1 MKLISTA
8 LALTLMLSGAVF
20 AADKHDHGHEDKA
33 LARGL
38 GHRDQGCGL
47 RIGG

>member
-20 AADKHDHGHEDKA
+20 AADKHDHGH
-33 LARGL
+33 